1 MIDKSHTRVA
11 QLVEH
16 RQNTPEVNR
25 STRFP
30 RAKWGEMLG
39 RDECPYLRRWVVEG
53 KSGRSVRIHHFYR
66 SDDARHFHDHPW
78 WFVTLVVRGG
88 YTDVSEMGEDK
99 LRPGSVRYRS
109 APIRLRLTMTGVKL
123 AYGLSF

>member
-1 MIDKSHTRVA
+1 M
-11 QLVEH
+11 
-16 RQNTPEVNR
+16 
-25 STRFP
+25 
-30 RAKWGEMLG
+30 
-39 RDECPYLRRWVVEG
+39 VEG